1 VSQTLSDVGSI
12 VAVALAAGSVG
23 WWGRAAVDD
32 WRMRRMLTRINERVS
47 DAERKMAA

>member
-1 VSQTLSDVGSI
+1 VSQTLSDTLSI
-12 VAVALAAGSVG
+12 AAVCLAAGSVG

-47 DAERKMAA
+47 ERI